1 MTLGSKG
8 TKNAATAM
16 VPFFINSLRLSVIL
30 FTFAR
35 HLLIPFA
42 WGSREAPVRL
52 MLQKNAPFFAARRR
66 WFGSYPVKGSI
77 PAYPQCT
84 DNLKNQCH

>member
-1 MTLGSKG
+1 MALGSKG

-16 VPFFINSLRLSVIL
+16 VPFFINSLRLSVIVV
-30 FTFAR
+30 TFAR

-42 WGSREAPVRL
+42 WGSRGHGSPYAA
-52 MLQKNAPFFAARRR
+52 KNAPFFAARRR
-66 WFGSYPVKGSI
+66 WFGSYPVKSRI

-84 DNLKNQCH
+84 GNLKNQCH